1 MWPTTTDIIAY
12 VYMVYMWWVSVW
24 VAAIYNVC
32 YNWVLLHNILMRFVR
47 ILWHE
52 GVCLILSV
60 MTTYMTLIAAIVCV
74 SIPDL
79 TMIMSNV
86 PFFNYMLIF
95 QVPGIDLFLKKV
107 FLPCCTDLSMHPLFF
122 TAGLGSCSIFG
133 IIIFYEMIAKKL
145 YHFFSNLFLKNVKT
159 QALYIL

>member
-1 MWPTTTDIIAY
+1 
-12 VYMVYMWWVSVW
+12 
-24 VAAIYNVC
+24 
-32 YNWVLLHNILMRFVR
+32 
-47 ILWHE
+47 
-52 GVCLILSV
+52 
-60 MTTYMTLIAAIVCV
+60 MTLIAAIVCV

-159 QALYIL
+159 QALYILQIVERVMHKSFQALDSLATIILSRASSTYILFNQCVSLVTR